1 MRTFILEV
9 TWVLLMAGM
18 GFGLYSHIKINY
30 NLKAELADLNKTREE
45 QENTIRQ
52 LQIDFIKL
60 TELANR
66 NAEAYEKAT
75 KDTTSKKVKKV
86 TIGNLKEVKKQIQ
99 QEISDENSTIL
110 TEPTSGSNLNNELGR
125 LWNRYQE
132 KPKK

>member
-9 TWVLLMAGM
+9 TWVILMAGM
-18 GFGLYSHIKINY
+18 GFGLYSHIKLNEG
-30 NLKAELADLNKTREE
+30 LKAELLDLNKTKEE

-110 TEPTSGSNLNNELGR
+110 TEPTSGDDLTTELGR
-125 LWNRYQE
+125 LWNKYQE

>member
-1 MRTFILEV
+1 MI
-9 TWVLLMAGM
+9 LMAGM
-18 GFGLYSHIKINY
+18 GFGLYSHIKLNEG
-30 NLKAELADLNKTREE
+30 LKAELLDLNKTKEE

-110 TEPTSGSNLNNELGR
+110 TEPTSGDDLTTELGR
-125 LWNRYQE
+125 LWNKYQE